1 MDHRPS
7 ATTCAP
13 VWSLSI
19 CVHVGKGKPHIDWVL
34 RAVKDVV
41 QMSVD
46 KLNSLVES
54 RLVVTVQVGQ
64 VDLEPA

>member
-1 MDHRPS
+1 MDHQPS

-19 CVHVGKGKPHIDWVL
+19 CVHARKGKTHIDWVL
-34 RAVKDVV
+34 RAVKDVI
-41 QMSVD
+41 QMFVG
-46 KLNSLVES
+46 KLDSLVKS
-54 RLVVTVQVGQ
+54 RLVVTVQIGQ